1 MKKNITLLLSILF
14 VGVFTFS
21 SCSKDDEPGTGGGGT
36 TKTEAISFKLNGTD
50 FSVGTFVQD
59 FDETSKFIEL
69 TANGSDQVTV
79 LSMFLDVNGDGNL
92 DVTDPLEAS
101 ITLQIGSDLYV
112 GKSGSVVITGNDKTN
127 RTIEGTFSFVTTDN
141 AQTPTDFTISEGKFY
156 AKY

>member
-1 MKKNITLLLSILF
+1 MAFLL

-21 SCSKDDEPGTGGGGT
+21 SCGKDDEPTTGGT
-36 TKTEAISFKLNGTD
+36 TAKTEAISFKLNGSA
-50 FSVGTFVQD
+50 FSVGTYSQD

-79 LSMFLDVNGDGNL
+79 LSLFLDVNGDGNL
-92 DVTDPLEAS
+92 DVTNPLEAS
-101 ITLQIGSDLYV
+101 VTLQIGQDLYV
-112 GKSGSVVITGNDKTN
+112 GKSGSVVITGNDKAN